1 MEDNFKSMGITYK
14 RILMVKGPGVGAKA
28 EMTSGFVS
36 MFRQAQHIAGSTN
49 LGRRRGRSLS
59 LSKGRGRGQRGS
71 AVVPLEFV
79 STIWYFDKLRT
90 PPAQ

>member
-1 MEDNFKSMGITYK
+1 MEDNFKPMGITYK

-36 MFRQAQHIAGSTN
+36 TGSTN

-59 LSKGRGRGQRGS
+59 LSKGRWRGS

>member
-1 MEDNFKSMGITYK
+1 MEDNFKPMGITYK

-36 MFRQAQHIAGSTN
+36 TGSTN
-49 LGRRRGRSLS
+49 LGRMRGRSLS

-79 STIWYFDKLRT
+79 STIWYFDKFRT